1 MASKPKINKMITKV
15 NFSDSNRSAGQ
26 IKYLVKHFVGA
37 TGGAEANCRYFYDT
51 SLCGPP
57 QIKPPRIVCP
67 CAIKLSIS
75 VVFSPTYPQ

>member
-37 TGGAEANCRYFYDT
+37 TGGAEAGLGF
-51 SLCGPP
+51 G
-57 QIKPPRIVCP
+57 IIFAMIG
-67 CAIKLSIS
+67 AIGAYAILNTMGGI
-75 VVFSPTYPQ
+75 

>member
-37 TGGAEANCRYFYDT
+37 TGGAEANCRYFY
-51 SLCGPP
+51 
-57 QIKPPRIVCP
+57 
-67 CAIKLSIS
+67 
-75 VVFSPTYPQ
+75 

>member
-1 MASKPKINKMITKV
+1 MLSEPLPAM
-15 NFSDSNRSAGQ
+15 
-26 IKYLVKHFVGA
+26 
-37 TGGAEANCRYFYDT
+37 EA

-75 VVFSPTYPQ
+75 VVFPPTYPQ

>member
-37 TGGAEANCRYFYDT
+37 TGGAEANCRYFMIHT
-51 SLCGPP
+51 EEHLPISL
-57 QIKPPRIVCP
+57 
-67 CAIKLSIS
+67 
-75 VVFSPTYPQ
+75 